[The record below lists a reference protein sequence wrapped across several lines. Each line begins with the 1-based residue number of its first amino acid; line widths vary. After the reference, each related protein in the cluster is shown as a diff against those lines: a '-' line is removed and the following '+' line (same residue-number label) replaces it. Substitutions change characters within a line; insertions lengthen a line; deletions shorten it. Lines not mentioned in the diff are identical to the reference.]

1 MGHGQPHPAAHRRT
15 QPDTATPDTER
26 PLTGIA
32 AGQGPFL
39 LLAEGKGF
47 EPLRTGWVPP

>member
-1 MGHGQPHPAAHRRT
+1 MGARTTGFDRTSPHTTGHGHPDIR
-15 QPDTATPDTER
+15 R

-32 AGQGPFL
+32 AGQGPFV

-47 EPLRTGWVPP
+47 EPLRTDWVPP